1 MAKGIQITGLQNL
14 INKIGRIEFAMR
26 EEVNAEI
33 AAGAYEMNAVAAN
46 NIQKNNSIGFSGGL
60 FRDQQV
66 VKENESTYLVT
77 NLAPYA
83 AFVEFGTGARANP
96 PADWSEYALTFK
108 GKHIAGPGGD
118 FFERIYLWVK
128 AKGLAARYKTPS
140 SRRRLGT
147 KSLQEQED
155 RSLAYVIMRSIMRN
169 GAYAHPFLYP
179 AFKATSPK
187 IIQNV
192 KKALERAINS

>member
-14 INKIGRIEFAMR
+14 INKIGRIDFAMR
-26 EEVNAEI
+26 EEINAEI
-33 AAGAYEMNAVAAN
+33 AAGAYEMNTVAAN
-46 NIQKNNSIGFSGGL
+46 NIQKNGSIGFSAEL
-60 FRDQQV
+60 FKDQQV
-66 VKENESTYLVT
+66 VKENDSTYLVT

-96 PADWSEYALTFK
+96 PGEWSEYALTFK
-108 GKHIAGPGGD
+108 GKRIAGPGGD
-118 FFERIYLWVK
+118 FFERIYLWVR

-140 SRRRLGT
+140 SRRRLGS

-169 GAYAHPFLYP
+169 GAYSHPFLYP
-179 AFKATSPK
+179 AFKVISPK
-187 IIQNV
+187 IIENV
-192 KKALERAINS
+192 KKVLKRAINS